1 MTEQQESPST
11 TSQIG
16 GIRAHTNFQAI
27 DATFFNLTD
36 TEGRATAGLMVLLDR
51 MHRPV
56 RAELHFYEEI
66 DGFMRDNTVRQAQL
80 LLQDRYYS
88 REPVVLRIMYV
99 FQDRNTY
106 DVTLP
111 QPGATTLGP
120 QEKKKPQWTRI
131 AAIVAA
137 IALLTVLAWGISR
150 MIGGDSDTQIAAQP
164 TPAVEDES
172 ANAVDAEGAAVVGAD
187 TENAQI
193 AAEATPILSENLPE
207 SLNAR
212 NDLSVGMRAAI
223 LPGLQSYIRSEP
235 DAAIGEN
242 IGTFQDGDAGLI
254 VDGPILR
261 QGASDTIVW
270 WYIVSDN
277 GDEGWVP
284 ANTSQFTLL
293 VPEE

>member
-66 DGFMRDNTVRQAQL
+66 DGFIRDNTVRQAQL

-111 QPGATTLGP
+111 QPGTTSLGP
-120 QEKKKPQWTRI
+120 QEKKKTELDAYRSDCRRHRP
-131 AAIVAA
+131 V
-137 IALLTVLAWGISR
+137 
-150 MIGGDSDTQIAAQP
+150 GGVGVGNQPHDRRRFRCTDRGATDGSD
-164 TPAVEDES
+164 
-172 ANAVDAEGAAVVGAD
+172 
-187 TENAQI
+187 
-193 AAEATPILSENLPE
+193 
-207 SLNAR
+207 
-212 NDLSVGMRAAI
+212 
-223 LPGLQSYIRSEP
+223 
-235 DAAIGEN
+235 
-242 IGTFQDGDAGLI
+242 
-254 VDGPILR
+254 
-261 QGASDTIVW
+261 
-270 WYIVSDN
+270 
-277 GDEGWVP
+277 
-284 ANTSQFTLL
+284 
-293 VPEE
+293 